1 MAIRISPYTG
11 ERSNE
16 MTIAVYPGSFDP
28 ITNGHIDIVKR
39 ASSLFDRLI
48 IAVYDRPEKNLLFSV
63 DERIELA
70 RTASED
76 IPNVSVQAFSGLVV
90 HFIHQ
95 MKADVMIRGLRANS
109 DFEREF
115 EMALMN
121 HKLAPDIELV
131 CLMTSAKY
139 QFISSSVIKEVA
151 RLGGCLEDMVPAH
164 VAGALI
170 TKYADYIREVEKR
183 TGREYNNHNPRT

>member
-1 MAIRISPYTG
+1 
-11 ERSNE
+11 

-28 ITNGHIDIVKR
+28 ITNGHIDIVRR
-39 ASSLFDRLI
+39 ASALFQRVVV
-48 IAVYDRPEKNLLFSV
+48 AVYDRPEKNLLFGAQ
-63 DERIELA
+63 ERVALA
-70 RTASED
+70 RIAAQD
-76 IPNVSVQAFSGLVV
+76 MPNVTVQAFSGLVV
-90 HFIHQ
+90 DFIHR

-131 CLMTSAKY
+131 CLMTSPKY

-151 RLGGCLEDMVPAH
+151 RLGGRLEGMVPDH
-164 VAGALI
+164 VAEALV
-170 TKYADYIREVEKR
+170 TRYADYIRDVEKR
-183 TGREYNNHNPRT
+183 IGGQYNTPTTGA

>member
-1 MAIRISPYTG
+1 
-11 ERSNE
+11 

-28 ITNGHIDIVKR
+28 ITYGHIDIVQR
-39 ASSLFDRLI
+39 ASALFDTLI
-48 IAVYDRPEKNLLFSV
+48 LAVYDRPEKNLLFSV
-63 DERIELA
+63 EERIELA
-70 RTASED
+70 SAAAEG
-76 IPNVSVQAFSGLVV
+76 IPNVKVRAFSGLVV
-90 HFIHQ
+90 DFIHD

-151 RLGGCLEDMVPAH
+151 RLGGCLEGMVSDH
-164 VAGALI
+164 VAHALAQ
-170 TKYADYIREVEKR
+170 KYADYIREVEKR
-183 TGREYNNHNPRT
+183 SGGQYNNSNTRT

>member
-1 MAIRISPYTG
+1 
-11 ERSNE
+11 

-28 ITNGHIDIVKR
+28 ITNGHMDIVER
-39 ASSLFDRLI
+39 ASALFDHVVV
-48 IAVYDRPEKNLLFSV
+48 AVYDRPAKNLLFTV
-63 DERIELA
+63 DERVELA
-70 RTASED
+70 TRAAKGV
-76 IPNVSVQAFSGLVV
+76 PNVSVQSFSGLVV
-90 HFIHQ
+90 DFIHH

-121 HKLAPDIELV
+121 HKLAPDVELV

-151 RLGGCLEDMVPAH
+151 MLGGCLEGMVPDH
-164 VAGALI
+164 VAAALV
-170 TKYADYIREVEKR
+170 TKYAHYIRDVEKR
-183 TGREYNNHNPRT
+183 AGGQYNSPTTGA

>member
-1 MAIRISPYTG
+1 
-11 ERSNE
+11 

-28 ITNGHIDIVKR
+28 ITYGHMDIVER
-39 ASSLFDRLI
+39 GAALFDSLVV
-48 IAVYDRPEKNLLFSV
+48 AVYDLPEKNLLFPV
-63 DERIELA
+63 DERVDLA
-70 RTASED
+70 KTATRHL
-76 IPNVSVQAFSGLVV
+76 PNVAVESFSGLVV
-90 HFIHQ
+90 DFVHRK
-95 MKADVMIRGLRANS
+95 KADVMIRGLRAGS

-151 RLGGCLEDMVPAH
+151 RNGGCLEGMVPEH
-164 VAGALI
+164 VARALA
-170 TKYADYIREVEKR
+170 TKYAAYIEAVEKAAGR
-183 TGREYNNHNPRT
+183 QYNRPTTGA

>member
-1 MAIRISPYTG
+1 
-11 ERSNE
+11 

-28 ITNGHIDIVKR
+28 ITNGHMDIVQR
-39 ASSLFDRLI
+39 AATLFGSVVV
-48 IAVYDRPEKNLLFSV
+48 AVYDRPEKNLLFSV
-63 DERIELA
+63 EERVALA
-70 RTASED
+70 RTAAKD
-76 IPNVSVQAFSGLVV
+76 MPTVSVLAFSGLVV
-90 HFIHQ
+90 DFIRR

-151 RLGGCLEDMVPAH
+151 RNGGCLEGMVPDH
-164 VAGALI
+164 VASALI

-183 TGREYNNHNPRT
+183 AGRQYNSPTTGA

>member
-1 MAIRISPYTG
+1 
-11 ERSNE
+11 

-28 ITNGHIDIVKR
+28 ITNGHMDIVER
-39 ASSLFDRLI
+39 AATLFGSVVV
-48 IAVYDRPEKNLLFSV
+48 AVYDRPEKNLLFGV
-63 DERIELA
+63 DERVALA
-70 RTASED
+70 RTATKD
-76 IPNVSVQAFSGLVV
+76 MPTVSVMAFSGLVV
-90 HFIHQ
+90 DFIRAI
-95 MKADVMIRGLRANS
+95 KADVMIRGLRATS

-151 RLGGCLEDMVPAH
+151 RLGGCLEGMVPDH
-164 VAGALI
+164 VASALV

-183 TGREYNNHNPRT
+183 ASRQYNSPTTGA

>member
-1 MAIRISPYTG
+1 
-11 ERSNE
+11 

-28 ITNGHIDIVKR
+28 ITNGHMDIVER
-39 ASSLFDRLI
+39 AAALFDSVVV
-48 IAVYDRPEKNLLFSV
+48 AVYDRPEKNLLFGV
-63 DERIELA
+63 EERVAMA
-70 RTASED
+70 RTAAQHL
-76 IPNVSVQAFSGLVV
+76 PTVSVQSFSGLVV
-90 HFIHQ
+90 DFIHR
-95 MKADVMIRGLRANS
+95 MKADVMIRGLRATS

-151 RLGGCLEDMVPAH
+151 RNGGCLEGLVPDH
-164 VAGALI
+164 VAAALVA
-170 TKYADYIREVEKR
+170 KYAAYIHEVEKR
-183 TGREYNNHNPRT
+183 AGRQYNSPTTGA

>member
-1 MAIRISPYTG
+1 
-11 ERSNE
+11 

-28 ITNGHIDIVKR
+28 ITNGHLDIAER
-39 ASSLFDRLI
+39 AASLFGSVV
-48 IAVYDRPEKNLLFSV
+48 IAVYDRPEKNLLFNV
-63 DERIELA
+63 DERVALA
-70 RTASED
+70 TDAARGM
-76 IPNVSVQAFSGLVV
+76 PNVSVMAFSGLVV
-90 HFIHQ
+90 DFIRR

-131 CLMTSAKY
+131 CLMTSARY

-151 RLGGCLEDMVPAH
+151 RLGGCLEGMVPEH
-164 VAGALI
+164 VAAALI

-183 TGREYNNHNPRT
+183 ANRQYNSPTKGA

>member
-1 MAIRISPYTG
+1 
-11 ERSNE
+11 

-28 ITNGHIDIVKR
+28 ITNGHMDIVER
-39 ASSLFDRLI
+39 ASALFDHVVV
-48 IAVYDRPEKNLLFSV
+48 AVYDRPAKNLLFTV
-63 DERIELA
+63 QERVALA
-70 RTASED
+70 TEAARQID
-76 IPNVSVQAFSGLVV
+76 NVTVQAFSGLVV
-90 HFIHQ
+90 DFIHQ

-121 HKLAPDIELV
+121 HKLAPDVELV

-151 RLGGCLEDMVPAH
+151 MLGGCLEGMVPEH
-164 VAGALI
+164 VATALV
-170 TKYADYIREVEKR
+170 TKYADYIRDVEKR
-183 TGREYNNHNPRT
+183 ATGQYNSPTTGA

>member
-1 MAIRISPYTG
+1 
-11 ERSNE
+11 

-39 ASSLFDRLI
+39 ASSLFDYLI

-70 RTASED
+70 RIASND

-90 HFIHQ
+90 DFIHH

-151 RLGGCLEDMVPAH
+151 RLGGCLEDMVPTH
-164 VAGALI
+164 VAAALI

-183 TGREYNNHNPRT
+183 TSGGYNSHNPRT

>member
-1 MAIRISPYTG
+1 
-11 ERSNE
+11 

-39 ASSLFDRLI
+39 ASALFDTLI
-48 IAVYDRPEKNLLFSV
+48 LAIYDKPEKRLLFSV
-63 DERIELA
+63 EERIALA
-70 RTASED
+70 RAATED
-76 IPNVSVQAFSGLVV
+76 VPNVKVQAFSGLVV
-90 HFIHQ
+90 DFIHQ

-151 RLGGCLEDMVPAH
+151 KLGGCLDGMVPED
-164 VAGALI
+164 VAQAL
-170 TKYADYIREVEKR
+170 TQKYEDCIREVEKR
-183 TGREYNNHNPRT
+183 SGGQYNNRNTRT